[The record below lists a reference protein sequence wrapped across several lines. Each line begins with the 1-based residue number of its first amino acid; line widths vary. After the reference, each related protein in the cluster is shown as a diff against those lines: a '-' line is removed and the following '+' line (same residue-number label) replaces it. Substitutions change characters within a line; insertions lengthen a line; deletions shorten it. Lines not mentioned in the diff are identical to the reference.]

1 VFIVAMSSAL
11 VGYVTMS
18 YQTKYSTMPT
28 IIILLSPNNLTIIG
42 VNKEGRNIA
51 ITWD

>member
-1 VFIVAMSSAL
+1 
-11 VGYVTMS
+11 
-18 YQTKYSTMPT
+18 MPT

-51 ITWD
+51 ITCQRLFCIGILVVVVLSITAHS